1 MASLLNLQST
11 VQCPHG
17 GKVQLMTTNARVKA
31 DGAFALVVGDT
42 AVVAGCAFTIGV
54 KPSPC
59 VLVQWILGAG
69 LSKAGTAV
77 LNESAIG
84 ICQSPEGAPQ
94 GVALITQTQTKVS
107 AL

>member
-1 MASLLNLQST
+1 MASLLNVQSS

-17 GKVQLMTTNARVKA
+17 GTVQLITTNARVKA
-31 DGAFALVVGDT
+31 DGAFVLVVGDT

-59 VLVQWILGAG
+59 VLVQWIVGAG
-69 LSKAGTAV
+69 LAKAGTAV

-84 ICQSPEGAPQ
+84 LCQSPEGAPQ
-94 GVALITQTQTKVS
+94 GIALINQTQTKVT

>member
-1 MASLLNLQST
+1 MASVLNLQST

-17 GKVQLMTTNARVKA
+17 GMVQLMTANARVKA

-42 AVVAGCAFTIGV
+42 SVVAGCAFTIGV

-59 VLVQWILGAG
+59 VLVQWISGAG
-69 LSKAGTAV
+69 LAKAGTAL
-77 LNESAIG
+77 LNQSSIG

-94 GVALITQTQTKVS
+94 GVALITQTQVKVS
-107 AL
+107 AP